1 MNKSNIIRMTRQ
13 VLNHKPALGKASLA
27 LLLFFFTFAGEALAQ
42 SSMTDSQIM
51 EFVVKENDKGTPRE
65 DIFKKLIERGVS
77 VDDIRRIRDKY
88 EKQNKNNVVGG
99 RNIDGSQTIDR
110 MRKNNGQTRREDNAE
125 KNKDFK
131 QRQTAGNKRRV
142 NKSEMN
148 DFQRK
153 RYEEQEMDEYADAF
167 DFVLPDSLDMMFPD
181 KLGDGKDKGKKKEV
195 FGRNIFN
202 NKNLTFESDMNVA
215 IPQNYRLGPGDAVYI
230 DIWGASEQSVTATV
244 SPEGTITIEGCGPVN
259 VNGLTVAQANQR
271 VKGVMQRHYA
281 GSNIQLTVGQTK
293 TISVNVMGEVQNPG
307 TYTLSAFAT
316 VFHALYMAGGT
327 NDIGTLRNIKVYR
340 GGKLISTVDIYDYI
354 LNGNLKGNVTLA
366 SDDVIAVDAYDCLV
380 DITGK
385 VKRPMVYEMKS
396 NESLATLLKYAGG
409 FAGDAYEDVV
419 HVVRKKGGRFSVYS
433 LDEYSRADFHMCDGD
448 SVAVDS
454 TLNRYTNMVEA
465 KGAVMR
471 PGKYQYGSNI
481 TTVSQLLA
489 TAGGL
494 AENAY
499 AEHAI
504 LRRRKADRSLEVLSI
519 NPRAIM
525 DHTQPDVALQNE
537 DELFVPDR
545 TAAQEERTL
554 TIEGEVIY
562 PGTYDFAENMSVEDL
577 ILQAGGLK
585 DAASLVKVD
594 VARRQR
600 DKAAVTSSNNV
611 AQMFSFKIKDG
622 FTIDGEKDFILEPF
636 DEVYVRRSP
645 DYVEQQHVTI
655 QGEVAFPGTYTI
667 TKKGMR
673 LSELINMCGGIL
685 PEGYAKGAR
694 LERKLT
700 EAEKIRQRQLLRMS
714 TTSDSLDMSKLEISD
729 IRFVG
734 IYLDK
739 ALANPGSEWDL
750 VVQEGDRLI
759 VPLFNN
765 TVSVQGEVMY
775 PNTVGFK
782 KGEKLNYYINQSG
795 GYSLR
800 AKKDRVF
807 AIHMNGTVTRVK
819 SAKDIEPGCE
829 ILVPAKRKR
838 QQLSITQ
845 ILSLGMTF
853 VTLGSVIVSVM
864 K

>member
-1 MNKSNIIRMTRQ
+1 MNKSNIIRMTLQ

-42 SSMTDSQIM
+42 SSMTDNQIM

-65 DIFKKLIERGVS
+65 EIFKKLIERGVS

-110 MRKNNGQTRREDNAE
+110 MRKNNGQTRRDDNAE

-131 QRQTAGNKRRV
+131 QRQTTGNKRRV

-354 LNGNLKGNVTLA
+354 LNGNLKGNVRLA

-471 PGKYQYGSNI
+471 PGKYQFGSSI

-600 DKAAVTSSNNV
+600 DKSAVTSSNNV

>member
-1 MNKSNIIRMTRQ
+1 MNKSNIIRMARQ
-13 VLNHKPALGKASLA
+13 VLNRKPATGKTFLA
-27 LLLFFFTFAGEALAQ
+27 VLLFCFTFASEALAQ

-51 EFVVKENDKGTPRE
+51 EFVIKENDKGTPRE
-65 DIFKKLIERGVS
+65 EIFKKLIERGVS
-77 VDDIRRIRDKY
+77 VDDIRRIRNKY
-88 EKQNKNNVVGG
+88 EKQNKDNALGG

-110 MRKNNGQTRREDNAE
+110 MRKNNGQKKRGDDSD
-125 KNKDFK
+125 KNKNFT
-131 QRQTAGNKRRV
+131 QRQTAGSNKRA

-148 DFQRK
+148 EFQRK
-153 RYEEQEMDEYADAF
+153 RYEEEELDGFADAF
-167 DFVLPDSLDMMFPD
+167 DFVLPDSLDMFYPEGSHN
-181 KLGDGKDKGKKKEV
+181 KSDKGKKEV

-230 DIWGASEQSVTATV
+230 DIWGASEQSIAATV
-244 SPEGTITIEGCGPVN
+244 SPEGTITVEGCGPVN

-271 VKGVMQRHYA
+271 VKSVMQRHYA

-293 TISVNVMGEVQNPG
+293 TISVNVMGEVKNPG

-327 NDIGTLRNIKVYR
+327 NDIGTLRSIKVYR
-340 GGKLISTVDIYDYI
+340 GGRLISTVDIYDYI

-396 NESLATLLKYAGG
+396 DESLATLLKYAGG

-433 LDEYSRADFHMCDGD
+433 LDEYNRADFHMCDGD

-471 PGKYQYGSNI
+471 PGKYQYGGDI

-494 AENAY
+494 AENAF

-600 DKAAVTSSNNV
+600 DKSAVTSSNNV
-611 AQMFSFKIKDG
+611 AQMFSFQIKDG
-622 FTIDGEKDFILEPF
+622 FTIDGEKEFVLEPF

-645 DYVEQQHVTI
+645 DYIEQQHVMV

-673 LSELINMCGGIL
+673 LSELIQMCGGVL

-714 TTSDSLDMSKLEISD
+714 TQGDSLNISKLEMSD

-739 ALANPGSEWDL
+739 AIANPGSEWDL

-759 VPLFNN
+759 VPVFNN

-775 PNTVGFK
+775 PNTIGYK
-782 KGEKLNYYINQSG
+782 KGEKLSYYINQSG
-795 GYSLR
+795 GYSLK

-829 ILVPAKRKR
+829 ILVPRKR
-838 QQLSITQ
+838 ERQKLSITQ

>member
-1 MNKSNIIRMTRQ
+1 MNKSNIIRMTLQ

-110 MRKNNGQTRREDNAE
+110 MRKNNGQTKRADNAE

>member
-1 MNKSNIIRMTRQ
+1 MNKSNIIRMTLQ

>member
-1 MNKSNIIRMTRQ
+1 MNKSNIIRMTLQ

-65 DIFKKLIERGVS
+65 EIFKKLIERGVS

-853 VTLGSVIVSVM
+853 VTLGSVIVSVL

>member
-1 MNKSNIIRMTRQ
+1 MTLQ

-65 DIFKKLIERGVS
+65 EIFKKLIERGVS

-88 EKQNKNNVVGG
+88 EKQNKNNVMGG

-110 MRKNNGQTRREDNAE
+110 MRKNNGQTKRTDDTE
-125 KNKDFK
+125 KNKNFQ

>member
-1 MNKSNIIRMTRQ
+1 MNKSNIIRMTQQ
-13 VLNHKPALGKASLA
+13 VLNHKPALGKVSLA

-65 DIFKKLIERGVS
+65 EIFKKLIERGVS

-88 EKQNKNNVVGG
+88 EKQNKKNVVGG

>member
-1 MNKSNIIRMTRQ
+1 MTQQ
-13 VLNHKPALGKASLA
+13 VLNYKPAWGKACLS
-27 LLLFFFTFAGEALAQ
+27 LLLFFFTFASEVLAQ

-51 EFVVKENDKGTPRE
+51 EFVIKENDKGTPRE
-65 DIFKKLIERGVS
+65 EIFKKLIERGVS
-77 VDDIRRIRDKY
+77 VDDIRRLRNQY
-88 EKQNKNNVVGG
+88 EKQQKNQNNMVGA
-99 RNIDGSQTIDR
+99 RDINGSKTIDR
-110 MRKNNGQTRREDNAE
+110 MRKNNGQTKRDDKAD
-125 KNKDFK
+125 KNKNFQ
-131 QRQTAGNKRRV
+131 QRQTAGNKKRV
-142 NKSEMN
+142 NKDDMN
-148 DFQRK
+148 EFQRK
-153 RYEEQEMDEYADAF
+153 RYEEEEMDDFADAF
-167 DFVLPDSLDMMFPD
+167 EFVLPDSLDMMFPD
-181 KLGDGKDKGKKKEV
+181 EQGYGKDKKKTKKKEV

-202 NKNLTFESDMNVA
+202 NKYLTFESDMNVA

-230 DIWGASEQSVTATV
+230 DIWGASEQSITATV
-244 SPEGTITIEGCGPVN
+244 SPEGTITIDGCGPVN

-271 VKGVMQRHYA
+271 VKGVMGRHYA

-293 TISVNVMGEVQNPG
+293 TISVNVMGEVKNPG

-340 GGKLISTVDIYDYI
+340 GGRLISTVDIYDYI

-471 PGKYQYGSNI
+471 PGKYQFGSNI

-600 DKAAVTSSNNV
+600 DKSAVTSSNNV
-611 AQMFSFKIKDG
+611 AEMFSFKIKDG
-622 FTIDGEKDFILEPF
+622 FTIDGEKDFVLEPF

-645 DYVEQQHVTI
+645 DYIEQQHVMV

-673 LSELINMCGGIL
+673 LSEIIQMCGGVL

-714 TTSDSLDMSKLEISD
+714 TQGDSLDIDKLEMSD

-739 ALANPGSEWDL
+739 AIANPGSEWDL

-782 KGEKLNYYINQSG
+782 KGEKLKYYINQSG
-795 GYSLR
+795 GFSLK

-829 ILVPAKRKR
+829 ILVPRKR
-838 QQLSITQ
+838 EKQKLSITQ

-853 VTLGSVIVSVM
+853 VTLGSVIVSVL

>member
-1 MNKSNIIRMTRQ
+1 MTQQ
-13 VLNHKPALGKASLA
+13 VLNHKLALGKASLA
-27 LLLFFFTFAGEALAQ
+27 LLLFFFTFTGEALAQ

-65 DIFKKLIERGVS
+65 EIFKKLIERGVS

-181 KLGDGKDKGKKKEV
+181 KLGDGKDKGRKKEV

-537 DELFVPDR
+537 DEIFVPDR

-600 DKAAVTSSNNV
+600 DKSAVTSSNNV

-714 TTSDSLDMSKLEISD
+714 TTSDSLDTSKLEISD

>member
-1 MNKSNIIRMTRQ
+1 MNKSNIIRMARQ
-13 VLNHKPALGKASLA
+13 VLNRKPATGRAFLA
-27 LLLFFFTFAGEALAQ
+27 VLLFCFTFASEALAQ
-42 SSMTDSQIM
+42 SSMTNSQIM
-51 EFVVKENDKGTPRE
+51 EFVIKENDKGTPRE
-65 DIFKKLIERGVS
+65 EIFKKLIERGVS

-88 EKQNKNNVVGG
+88 EKQSKNNALGG

-110 MRKNNGQTRREDNAE
+110 MRKNNGQKKRGDDSD
-125 KNKDFK
+125 KNKNFT
-131 QRQTAGNKRRV
+131 QRKTAGSNKRA

-148 DFQRK
+148 EFQRK
-153 RYEEQEMDEYADAF
+153 RYEGEELDGFADAF
-167 DFVLPDSLDMMFPD
+167 DFVLPDSLDMFYPESSHN
-181 KLGDGKDKGKKKEV
+181 KSDKGKKEV

-230 DIWGASEQSVTATV
+230 DIWGASEQSIAATV
-244 SPEGTITIEGCGPVN
+244 SPEGTITVEGCGPVN

-293 TISVNVMGEVQNPG
+293 TISVNVMGEVKNPG

-340 GGKLISTVDIYDYI
+340 GGRLISTVDIYDYI

-471 PGKYQYGSNI
+471 PGKYQFGSNI

-600 DKAAVTSSNNV
+600 DKSAVTSSNNV
-611 AQMFSFKIKDG
+611 AQTFSFQIKDG
-622 FTIDGEKDFILEPF
+622 FTIDGEKEFVLEPF

-645 DYVEQQHVTI
+645 DYIEQQHVMV

-673 LSELINMCGGIL
+673 LSELIQMCGGVL

-700 EAEKIRQRQLLRMS
+700 EAERIRQRQLLRIS
-714 TTSDSLDMSKLEISD
+714 TQGDSLNISKLEMSD

-739 ALANPGSEWDL
+739 AIANPGSEWDI

-759 VPLFNN
+759 VPVFNN
-765 TVSVQGEVMY
+765 TVSIQGEVMY
-775 PNTVGFK
+775 PNTIGYK
-782 KGEKLNYYINQSG
+782 KGEKLSYYINQSG
-795 GYSLR
+795 GYSLK

-829 ILVPAKRKR
+829 ILVPRKR
-838 QQLSITQ
+838 ERQKLSVTQ

>member
-1 MNKSNIIRMTRQ
+1 MTQ
-13 VLNHKPALGKASLA
+13 QAVNHKPALGKACLA
-27 LLLFFFTFAGEALAQ
+27 LLLFFFTFTGEALAQ
-42 SSMTDSQIM
+42 SPMTDSQIM

-65 DIFKKLIERGVS
+65 EIFKRLIERGVS
-77 VDDIRRIRDKY
+77 VEDIRRIREKY

-99 RNIDGSQTIDR
+99 RNIEGSQTIDR
-110 MRKNNGQTRREDNAE
+110 MRQNNGQTRRSDNAE
-125 KNKDFK
+125 TNKYFK
-131 QRQTAGNKRRV
+131 QRQTAGNRKRA

-148 DFQRK
+148 DFQRR

-167 DFVLPDSLDMMFPD
+167 DFILPDTLDMMLPYEQD
-181 KLGDGKDKGKKKEV
+181 YKRDRKNGKEV

-202 NKNLTFESDMNVA
+202 NKSLTFESDMNVA
-215 IPQNYRLGPGDAVYI
+215 IPQNYRLGPGDAVFI

-340 GGKLISTVDIYDYI
+340 GGRLISTVDIYDYI

-471 PGKYQYGSNI
+471 PGKYQYGGSI

-525 DHTQPDVALQNE
+525 DHTLPDVALQNE

-600 DKAAVTSSNNV
+600 DKLALTSSNNV

-622 FTIDGEKDFILEPF
+622 FTIDGEKDFTLEPF

-655 QGEVAFPGTYTI
+655 QGEVAFPGIYTI

-673 LSELINMCGGIL
+673 LSEIIQMCGGVL

-700 EAEKIRQRQLLRMS
+700 EAERIRQRQLLRMS
-714 TTSDSLDMSKLEISD
+714 TTSDSLDTRKLEVSD

-739 ALANPGSEWDL
+739 AIANPGSEWDL

-782 KGEKLNYYINQSG
+782 KGEKLKYYINQSG
-795 GYSLR
+795 GFSLK

-829 ILVPAKRKR
+829 ILVPTKRKR
-838 QQLSITQ
+838 QAVSITQ
-845 ILSLGMTF
+845 MLSLGMTIA
-853 VTLGSVIVSVM
+853 TLGSVIVSVL

>member
-1 MNKSNIIRMTRQ
+1 MNKSNIIRMTLQ

-782 KGEKLNYYINQSG
+782 KGEKLTYYINQSG
-795 GYSLR
+795 GYSLK

>member
-1 MNKSNIIRMTRQ
+1 MNKSNIIRMTLQ

-471 PGKYQYGSNI
+471 PGKYQFGSSI

-611 AQMFSFKIKDG
+611 AQMFCFKIKDG

>member
-1 MNKSNIIRMTRQ
+1 MNKSNIIRMTQQ

-65 DIFKKLIERGVS
+65 EIFKKLIERGVS

-125 KNKDFK
+125 KNKNFK

-293 TISVNVMGEVQNPG
+293 TISVNVMGEVQTPG

-409 FAGDAYEDVV
+409 FAGDAYEDMV

-471 PGKYQYGSNI
+471 PGKYQFGSSI

-600 DKAAVTSSNNV
+600 DKSAVTSSNNV

>member
-1 MNKSNIIRMTRQ
+1 MNKSNIIRMTLQ

-230 DIWGASEQSVTATV
+230 DIWGASEQSVAATV

-471 PGKYQYGSNI
+471 PGKYQFGSSI

-600 DKAAVTSSNNV
+600 DKSAVTSSNNV
-611 AQMFSFKIKDG
+611 AQMFCFKIKDG

-673 LSELINMCGGIL
+673 LSELIQMCGGIL

-714 TTSDSLDMSKLEISD
+714 TTSDSLDTSKLEISD

-782 KGEKLNYYINQSG
+782 KGEKLTYYINQSG

>member
-1 MNKSNIIRMTRQ
+1 MNKPNIIRMTLQ
-13 VLNHKPALGKASLA
+13 VLNHKPELGRTCLA

-65 DIFKKLIERGVS
+65 EIFKKLIERGVS
-77 VDDIRRIRDKY
+77 VDDIRRVRDKY
-88 EKQNKNNVVGG
+88 ERQAKGGIVGI
-99 RNIDGSQTIDR
+99 RDIAGSQSIER
-110 MRKNNGQTRREDNAE
+110 MRKNNGK
-125 KNKDFK
+125 KNNESDRNKNFK
-131 QRQTAGNKRRV
+131 QRDAVKKPNKAEM
-142 NKSEMN
+142 SEY
-148 DFQRK
+148 QRK
-153 RYEEQEMDEYADAF
+153 RYEEDKLDEYADALNF
-167 DFVLPDSLDMMFPD
+167 ALPDSAEILFP
-181 KLGDGKDKGKKKEV
+181 KEKKKEEKKV
-195 FGRNIFN
+195 FGRNIFS

-215 IPQNYRLGPGDAVYI
+215 IPQNYRLGPGDAVFI
-230 DIWGASEQSVTATV
+230 DIWGASEQNIAATI
-244 SPEGTITIEGCGPVN
+244 SPEGTINIDKCGPVY

-271 VKGVMQRHYA
+271 VKSVMQKHYA
-281 GSNIQLTVGQTK
+281 DSQIQLTVGQTK
-293 TISVNVMGEVQNPG
+293 TISVNVMGEVENPG

-471 PGKYQYGSNI
+471 PGKYQFGSSI

-525 DHTQPDVALQNE
+525 DHSLPDVALQNE

-554 TIEGEVIY
+554 TIEGEVVY

-645 DYVEQQHVTI
+645 DYVEQQHITI

-667 TKKGMR
+667 TKKGQR
-673 LSELINMCGGIL
+673 LSEVIAMCGGIL

-694 LERKLT
+694 LERRLT
-700 EAEKIRQRQLLRMS
+700 ETEKLRQQQLLRIS
-714 TTSDSLDMSKLEISD
+714 TTSDSVDTRKLEVSD
-729 IRFVG
+729 IRYVG

-739 ALANPGSEWDL
+739 AIANPGSEWD
-750 VVQEGDRLI
+750 VVLQEGDRLI

-765 TVSVQGEVMY
+765 TVSIQGEVMY
-775 PNTVGFK
+775 PNTVSFK
-782 KGEKLNYYINQSG
+782 KGEKLKYYINQAG
-795 GYSLR
+795 GFSLK

-819 SAKDIEPGCE
+819 SSKDIEPGCE

-838 QQLSITQ
+838 QQVSITQ
-845 ILSLGMTF
+845 MLSLGMTIA
-853 VTLGSVIVSVM
+853 TLGSVIVSVL

>member
-1 MNKSNIIRMTRQ
+1 MNKSNIIRMTLQ

-65 DIFKKLIERGVS
+65 EIFKKLIERGVS

-110 MRKNNGQTRREDNAE
+110 MRKNNGQTKRADNAE

>member
-1 MNKSNIIRMTRQ
+1 MTLQ

-853 VTLGSVIVSVM
+853 VMLGSVIVSVM

>member
-1 MNKSNIIRMTRQ
+1 MNKSNIIRMTLQ

-65 DIFKKLIERGVS
+65 EIFKKLIERGVS

-88 EKQNKNNVVGG
+88 EKQNKKNVVGG

-471 PGKYQYGSNI
+471 PGKYQFGSSI

>member
-1 MNKSNIIRMTRQ
+1 MNKSNIIRMTLQ

-611 AQMFSFKIKDG
+611 AQMFCFKIKDG

-807 AIHMNGTVTRVK
+807 AIHMNGTMTRVK

-829 ILVPAKRKR
+829 ILVPRKR
-838 QQLSITQ
+838 EKQKLSITQ

>member
-1 MNKSNIIRMTRQ
+1 MNKSNIIRMTLQ

-340 GGKLISTVDIYDYI
+340 GGKLISTVDIYD
-354 LNGNLKGNVTLA
+354 
-366 SDDVIAVDAYDCLV
+366 
-380 DITGK
+380 
-385 VKRPMVYEMKS
+385 
-396 NESLATLLKYAGG
+396 
-409 FAGDAYEDVV
+409 
-419 HVVRKKGGRFSVYS
+419 
-433 LDEYSRADFHMCDGD
+433 
-448 SVAVDS
+448 
-454 TLNRYTNMVEA
+454 
-465 KGAVMR
+465 
-471 PGKYQYGSNI
+471 
-481 TTVSQLLA
+481 
-489 TAGGL
+489 
-494 AENAY
+494 
-499 AEHAI
+499 
-504 LRRRKADRSLEVLSI
+504 
-519 NPRAIM
+519 
-525 DHTQPDVALQNE
+525 
-537 DELFVPDR
+537 
-545 TAAQEERTL
+545 
-554 TIEGEVIY
+554 
-562 PGTYDFAENMSVEDL
+562 
-577 ILQAGGLK
+577 
-585 DAASLVKVD
+585 
-594 VARRQR
+594 
-600 DKAAVTSSNNV
+600 
-611 AQMFSFKIKDG
+611 
-622 FTIDGEKDFILEPF
+622 
-636 DEVYVRRSP
+636 
-645 DYVEQQHVTI
+645 
-655 QGEVAFPGTYTI
+655 
-667 TKKGMR
+667 
-673 LSELINMCGGIL
+673 
-685 PEGYAKGAR
+685 
-694 LERKLT
+694 
-700 EAEKIRQRQLLRMS
+700 
-714 TTSDSLDMSKLEISD
+714 
-729 IRFVG
+729 
-734 IYLDK
+734 
-739 ALANPGSEWDL
+739 
-750 VVQEGDRLI
+750 
-759 VPLFNN
+759 
-765 TVSVQGEVMY
+765 
-775 PNTVGFK
+775 
-782 KGEKLNYYINQSG
+782 
-795 GYSLR
+795 
-800 AKKDRVF
+800 
-807 AIHMNGTVTRVK
+807 
-819 SAKDIEPGCE
+819 
-829 ILVPAKRKR
+829 
-838 QQLSITQ
+838 
-845 ILSLGMTF
+845 
-853 VTLGSVIVSVM
+853 
-864 K
+864 

>member
-1 MNKSNIIRMTRQ
+1 MNKSNIIRMTLQ

-471 PGKYQYGSNI
+471 PGKYQFGSNI

>member
-1 MNKSNIIRMTRQ
+1 MNKSNIIRMTLQ

-471 PGKYQYGSNI
+471 PGKYQFGSSI

-600 DKAAVTSSNNV
+600 DKLAVTSSNNV
-611 AQMFSFKIKDG
+611 AQMFCFKIKDG

>member
-1 MNKSNIIRMTRQ
+1 MHTSNTIRSAQQRRTRRSAFSRLC
-13 VLNHKPALGKASLA
+13 VA
-27 LLLFFFTFAGEALAQ
+27 LLLFCMSPATAVWAQ
-42 SSMTDSQIM
+42 SSMSDTQIV
-51 EFVVKENDKGTPRE
+51 EFLVKENEKGTPRE
-65 DIFKKLIERGVS
+65 EIFKKLIERGVS
-77 VDDIRRIRDKY
+77 VEDIRRVRDKY
-88 EKQNKNNVVGG
+88 ERQAKGGIVGI
-99 RNIDGSQTIDR
+99 RDIAGSQSIER
-110 MRKNNGQTRREDNAE
+110 MRKNNGK
-125 KNKDFK
+125 KNNESDRNKNFK
-131 QRQTAGNKRRV
+131 QRDAAAKKPNKA
-142 NKSEMN
+142 EMS
-148 DFQRK
+148 DYQRK
-153 RYEEQEMDEYADAF
+153 RYEEDELDEYAEAL
-167 DFVLPDSLDMMFPD
+167 DFALPDSTELLFP
-181 KLGDGKDKGKKKEV
+181 KEKKKEEKKV
-195 FGRNIFN
+195 FGRNIFS

-215 IPQNYRLGPGDAVYI
+215 IPQNYRLGPGDAVFI
-230 DIWGASEQSVTATV
+230 DIWGASEQNIAATI
-244 SPEGTITIEGCGPVN
+244 SPEGTINIDKCGPVYL
-259 VNGLTVAQANQR
+259 NGLTVAQANQR
-271 VKGVMQRHYA
+271 VKSVMQKRYA
-281 GSNIQLTVGQTK
+281 DSQILLTVGQTK
-293 TISVNVMGEVQNPG
+293 TISVNVMGEVENPG

-340 GGKLISTVDIYDYI
+340 GGRLISTVDIYDYI
-354 LNGNLKGNVTLA
+354 LNGNLKGNVMLA
-366 SDDVIAVDAYDCLV
+366 SGDVITVDAYDCLV

-385 VKRPMVYEMKS
+385 VKRPMIYEMKS

-419 HVVRKKGGRFSVYS
+419 HVVRKKGGEYSVYS

-471 PGKYQYGSNI
+471 PGKYQYGGSI

-499 AEHAI
+499 ASHAI
-504 LRRRKADRSLEVLSI
+504 LRRRKADRSLEVISLD
-519 NPRAIM
+519 PGAILNR
-525 DHTQPDVALQNE
+525 TQPDIALQNE
-537 DELFVPDR
+537 DELYVPDR

-554 TIEGEVIY
+554 TIEGEVVY
-562 PGTYDFAENMSVEDL
+562 PGTYEYAENMTVEDL

-600 DKAAVTSSNNV
+600 NKYAETSGNNV
-611 AQMFSFKIKDG
+611 AEIYSFKIKDG
-622 FTIDGEKDFILEPF
+622 FAIDGEKEFALKPF

-645 DYVEQQHVTI
+645 DYVEQQHITI
-655 QGEVAFPGTYTI
+655 QGEVAFPGTYTL
-667 TKKGMR
+667 TKKGQR
-673 LSELINMCGGIL
+673 LSEVIAMCGGIL

-694 LERKLT
+694 LERRLT
-700 EAEKIRQRQLLRMS
+700 ETEKLRQQQLLRIS
-714 TTSDSLDMSKLEISD
+714 TTSDSVDTRKLEVSD
-729 IRFVG
+729 IRYVG

-739 ALANPGSEWDL
+739 AIANPGSEWD
-750 VVQEGDRLI
+750 VVLQEGDRLI

-765 TVSVQGEVMY
+765 TVSIQGEVMY
-775 PNTVGFK
+775 PNTVSFK
-782 KGEKLNYYINQSG
+782 KGEKLKYYINQAG
-795 GYSLR
+795 GFSLK

-838 QQLSITQ
+838 QQVSITQ
-845 ILSLGMTF
+845 MLSLGMTIA
-853 VTLGSVIVSVM
+853 TLGSVIVSVL

>member
-1 MNKSNIIRMTRQ
+1 MNKSNIIRMTLQ

-471 PGKYQYGSNI
+471 PGKYQFGSSI

>member
-1 MNKSNIIRMTRQ
+1 MNKSNIIRMTLQ

-714 TTSDSLDMSKLEISD
+714 TTSDSLDTSKLEISD

>member
-1 MNKSNIIRMTRQ
+1 MNKSNIIRMTLQ

-27 LLLFFFTFAGEALAQ
+27 LLIFFFTFAGEALAQ

-65 DIFKKLIERGVS
+65 EIFKKLIERGVS

-110 MRKNNGQTRREDNAE
+110 MRKNNGQTKRADNAE

-611 AQMFSFKIKDG
+611 AQMFCFKIKDG

-714 TTSDSLDMSKLEISD
+714 TTSDSLDTSKLEISD

>member
-1 MNKSNIIRMTRQ
+1 MNKSNIIRMTLQ

-110 MRKNNGQTRREDNAE
+110 MRKNNGQTKRADNAE
-125 KNKDFK
+125 KNKNFK

>member
-1 MNKSNIIRMTRQ
+1 MNKSNIIRMTLQ

-88 EKQNKNNVVGG
+88 EKQNKNNVMGG

-110 MRKNNGQTRREDNAE
+110 MRKNNGQTKRTDDTE
-125 KNKDFK
+125 KNKNFQ

>member
-1 MNKSNIIRMTRQ
+1 MNKSNIIRMTLQ

-110 MRKNNGQTRREDNAE
+110 MRKNNGQTRRDDNAE

-131 QRQTAGNKRRV
+131 QRQTTGNKRRV

>member
-1 MNKSNIIRMTRQ
+1 MNKSNIIRMTLQ

-471 PGKYQYGSNI
+471 PGKYQFGSSI

-600 DKAAVTSSNNV
+600 DKSAVTSSNNV

-782 KGEKLNYYINQSG
+782 KGEKLTYYINQSG
-795 GYSLR
+795 GYSLK

>member
-1 MNKSNIIRMTRQ
+1 MNKSNIIRMTLQ

-125 KNKDFK
+125 KNKNFK